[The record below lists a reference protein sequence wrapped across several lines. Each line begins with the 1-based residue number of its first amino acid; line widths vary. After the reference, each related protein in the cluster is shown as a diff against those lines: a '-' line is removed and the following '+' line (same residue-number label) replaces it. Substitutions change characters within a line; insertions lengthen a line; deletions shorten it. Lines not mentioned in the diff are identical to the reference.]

1 MTGGSRY
8 RTPGTRLWWSD
19 VGEWIAA
26 ARKIDRRRLSQ
37 QRYRALQNHGG
48 SMPRALIDL
57 ETDIDAIDDALDFL
71 KYGPPGLA
79 RPQRGHRAKA
89 AQTRIIMDLM
99 NRRAAL
105 VCQIDDM
112 PEGDNWIAARA
123 SLG

>member
-1 MTGGSRY
+1 MLS
-8 RTPGTRLWWSD
+8 PTRHAS
-19 VGEWIAA
+19 VPRCGENNVSNA
-26 ARKIDRRRLSQ
+26 KP
-37 QRYRALQNHGG
+37 YRALQNHGG

-57 ETDIDAIDDALDFL
+57 ETDIYAIDDALDLL
-71 KYGPPGLA
+71 KYGPPCLSL
-79 RPQRGHRAKA
+79 PQRGHRAKA

-105 VCQIDDM
+105 VRQIDDL

>member
-1 MTGGSRY
+1 MTDSSRY

-57 ETDIDAIDDALDFL
+57 ETDIDAIDDALV
-71 KYGPPGLA
+71 
-79 RPQRGHRAKA
+79 R
-89 AQTRIIMDLM
+89 
-99 NRRAAL
+99 
-105 VCQIDDM
+105 QIDDQ